1 MAQAPKEITGVPRKT
16 LMKIVQDW
24 EEAKELKIADEEF
37 VELIYK
43 NIGDLDAQ
51 TMNSFTN
58 CTKLSLS
65 SNFILKIPDIHL
77 HHLVTLSLGR
87 NKIKKIQGL
96 DHIAGTLKNLWMS
109 YNEITE
115 LGPLKVMLNLVQL
128 YIGNNMIANIDQL
141 TSLVNYFYFIFIFYL
156 F

>member
-1 MAQAPKEITGVPRKT
+1 MAQAPKEITGIPRKP
-16 LMKIVQDW
+16 LMKIVQEW
-24 EEAKELKIADEEF
+24 EESKELKIADEEF

-51 TMNSFTN
+51 TINSFSN

-65 SNFILKIPDIHL
+65 SNFITNIPDIHL

-87 NKIKKIQGL
+87 NKIKKIKGL
-96 DHIAGTLKNLWMS
+96 EYVAGTLKYLWLS

-115 LGPLKVMLNLVQL
+115 LAPLKPMLNLVQL
-128 YIGNNMIANIDQL
+128 YIGNNMISQIDQL
-141 TSLVNYFYFIFIFYL
+141 GNLVNFIICYFIF
-156 F
+156 